1 MHPSPRRVEYSY
13 LKEKKPNNMVEK
25 KKICVFLQTAFVGPM
40 IIFTQ

>member
-13 LKEKKPNNMVEK
+13 IKEKKPNNMVEK
-25 KKICVFLQTAFVGPM
+25 KIWIFLQTAFVCPM